1 MLNTFNQGELPIEEL
16 LKRYGAPG
24 SLADSNDGSDTDNE
38 TDEESI
44 GEDDISDRGKL
55 TEFFLL
61 ILNDASPINISC
73 EIFMQNLV
81 WSILFLVIKVFSAI
95 SQGFVFWLLN

>member
-24 SLADSNDGSDTDNE
+24 SLADSNDGSDADNE
-38 TDEESI
+38 TDKESI

-73 EIFMQNLV
+73 EI
-81 WSILFLVIKVFSAI
+81 SCKI
-95 SQGFVFWLLN
+95 